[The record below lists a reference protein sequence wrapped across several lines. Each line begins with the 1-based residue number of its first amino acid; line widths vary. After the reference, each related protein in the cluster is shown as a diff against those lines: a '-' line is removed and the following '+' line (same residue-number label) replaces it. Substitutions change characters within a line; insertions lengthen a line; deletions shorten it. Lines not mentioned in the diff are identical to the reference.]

1 MQECE
6 AAYGECTPDF
16 KTKRELMLHQ
26 KMMEYLDAGYG
37 QCLLRDPDVR
47 FILERAFEH
56 MNHTTVLVHAYVIMP
71 NHVHAILETLGDGI
85 GIQQVMHSLKGFIAS
100 SINKHLLRQ
109 GSVWQREYYD
119 RIIRNRRH
127 YVSAVHY
134 ILRNPRFCHD
144 GEYSLGG
151 QAFQPAEDDE

>member
-85 GIQQVMHSLKGFIAS
+85 GIQQVMHSLKGFTAS